1 MSEAFD
7 PSYVVPAG
15 HVLVLRTCRPDGG
28 SPNIAQ
34 SNGFVWPRSG
44 PGRCADWD
52 PEPECGHGLHGFLWG
67 EGDGLNQFVLW
78 WDDDALWLVVEV
90 EEAGIVDLDGKC
102 KFEKGVVLGAGS
114 REAATGFIVARAP
127 QRAVIG
133 AMVTVGDDRVAVAG
147 DNGTATAGNRG
158 IATAGDFG
166 TATAGD
172 GGTATAGDNGT
183 ATAGY
188 RGTATAGDNGTATAG
203 DYGTATAGYRGTAT
217 AGYGGT
223 LIFEWWDGNR
233 QRIATAYV
241 GEDGIEAGV
250 AYRCENGKP
259 VRG

>member
-44 PGRCADWD
+44 PVRCADWD

-67 EGDGLNQFVLW
+67 EGNGSNRFVL

-90 EEAGIVDLDGKC
+90 EEAGIIDLDGKC

-172 GGTATAGDNGT
+172 N
-183 ATAGY
+183 
-188 RGTATAGDNGTATAG
+188 
-203 DYGTATAGYRGTAT
+203 
-217 AGYGGT
+217 GT
-223 LIFEWWDGNR
+223 LIFKWWDGNR
-233 QRIATAYV
+233 WRIATAYV

-259 VRG
+259 VRVTP